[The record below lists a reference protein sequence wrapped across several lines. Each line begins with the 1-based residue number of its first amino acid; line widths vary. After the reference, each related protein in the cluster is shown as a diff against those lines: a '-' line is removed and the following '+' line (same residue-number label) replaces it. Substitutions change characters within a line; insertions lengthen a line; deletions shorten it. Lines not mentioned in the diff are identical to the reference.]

1 MCYTTTTHDNGSI
14 TVAFGGKRIATMQAP
29 RRAAAL
35 GATWGRGR
43 GSRGRR
49 FFRLDTPAGHNL
61 GSCLAE
67 HYPKAVEAALK
78 A

>member
-1 MCYTTTTHDNGSI
+1 MSYTTTTHDNGSI
-14 TVAFGGKRIATMQAP
+14 TVAFGGERVATMQAP

-35 GATWGRGR
+35 GATWVRGR

-61 GSCLAE
+61 GSCLAK
-67 HYPKAVEAALK
+67 HYPEAVEAALRS
-78 A
+78 